1 MVPGFPSGDRGN
13 WDTNRGDTNRGVTS
27 AMHMFC
33 EKRLGKTN
41 AEMSSF
47 SGTGRS
53 TNSIA

>member
-1 MVPGFPSGDRGN
+1 MFPGFPSGDRGN
-13 WDTNRGDTNRGVTS
+13 WDTNRGVTS

-33 EKRLGKTN
+33 EERFGKIN